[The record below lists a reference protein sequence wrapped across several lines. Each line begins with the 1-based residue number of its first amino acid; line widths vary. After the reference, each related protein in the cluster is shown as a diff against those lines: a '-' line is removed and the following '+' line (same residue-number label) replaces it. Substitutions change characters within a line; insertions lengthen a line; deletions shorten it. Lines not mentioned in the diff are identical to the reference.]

1 MPLICETDGGEMIS
15 VALTTYNGEKYILEQ
30 LESIKKQTRSVD
42 EVIVCD
48 DGSTDTTIQLISEFI
63 KINQLDTWK
72 VFQNDENLGYSRNFF
87 KAVRLCKGQY
97 IFLCDQD
104 DVWDKDKVK
113 SFLSVMEGDEEIHA
127 VSSNFTII
135 NNIGEKTKKVSVT
148 KKNREIQIQE
158 VVGSTN
164 VKGCTMCIKK
174 ELDDF
179 IAHDDLQV
187 GLQLG
192 HDWYYNFLACLIG
205 KNVAIT
211 NFLLLYRVHGEN
223 ISLQRNQRKKILS
236 TNKKKRV
243 EIFEEM
249 EVACKTVLEKCEKK
263 ISVDTRKMEQI
274 NRMLQF
280 CVVRKNYVAEKNI
293 SLISLLKYMQ
303 EYKIIGQGW
312 KGAFHALLSDFLYAN
327 EINGLLRWR

>member
-192 HDWYYNFLACLIG
+192 HDWYYNSLACLIG

-243 EIFEEM
+243 ALFEEM

-263 ISVDTRKMEQI
+263 
-274 NRMLQF
+274 N
-280 CVVRKNYVAEKNI
+280 
-293 SLISLLKYMQ
+293 
-303 EYKIIGQGW
+303 
-312 KGAFHALLSDFLYAN
+312 
-327 EINGLLRWR
+327 